1 MFSKELE
8 GLIQATLEDGILEEN
23 EKAALVKR
31 AQAEGVDLAE
41 LEIYINSI
49 MQRRQRELN
58 EKKDAEYAKIEQQK
72 KEAIGKVCPKCGRQV
87 APLTLVCECGFE
99 FNSKKVVSSVQSFFD
114 SINNIQL
121 SEEEMKECMDDV
133 YDEEKD
139 QNGKIRQI
147 LRKDA
152 DGNVVKEMN
161 SATKEHLIHQK
172 KLEIIQSFPVP
183 NSKEDIIEF
192 LALSLSEANKKLNF
206 FDYRKNYI
214 MVVGGINAL
223 IYIICFFTD
232 PFWIF
237 AIFLFITIPSAVAYS
252 FNNFEKEDS
261 QKAWRAKFDQVL
273 MKGRSLRGD
282 AEFTRQL
289 DYYENIVNQK

>member
-49 MQRRQRELN
+49 MQKRQRELN

-87 APLTLVCECGFE
+87 TPLTLVCECGFE

-121 SEEEMKECMDDV
+121 SKEEIEECMVVQYDQVKNDDGTFRNV
-133 YDEEKD
+133 V
-139 QNGKIRQI
+139 
-147 LRKDA
+147 RKDA
-152 DGNVVKEMN
+152 EGKNLKEL
-161 SATKEHLIHQK
+161 STVRKENMIKEK
-172 KLEIIQSFPVP
+172 KIQIIQSFPVP

-206 FDYRKNYI
+206 FDYRKNYLKI
-214 MVVGGINAL
+214 WGVISAL
-223 IYIICFFTD
+223 IVILVCINWYLSPALII
-232 PFWIF
+232 ILF
-237 AIFLFITIPSAVAYS
+237 AAMGYGLNS
-252 FNNFEKEDS
+252 FEKEDY
-261 QKAWRAKFDQVL
+261 QKIWRAKFEQVL

-289 DYYENIVNQK
+289 DYYENMLNQK